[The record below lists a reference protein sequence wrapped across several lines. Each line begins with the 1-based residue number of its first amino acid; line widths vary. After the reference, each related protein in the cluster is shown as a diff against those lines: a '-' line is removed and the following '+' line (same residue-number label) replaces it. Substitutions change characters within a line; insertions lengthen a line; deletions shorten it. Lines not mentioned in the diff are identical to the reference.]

1 MSRGLAVVVYII
13 LCFIWSSTWLMIKV
27 GLEGAPPMT
36 SAAFRFI
43 ISSFIIFAILLKL
56 RIKLPASRR
65 FILLSV
71 YLGFFQMGIPY
82 ALVYWGEQHISSGLA
97 AILFS
102 IMPLFVA
109 VFARFL
115 IGDSLTV
122 RKIAGILI
130 GALGVYVIFAGNI
143 AAGDGMGIWGMLALL
158 ISAIL
163 ASLTSVIIKKNSGN
177 YHPFASLF
185 IPIALGGVLL
195 AVWGLLFEDVRS
207 MRLDP
212 LTITSILYLGILGT
226 VIAFG
231 LYFWIIKHIDV
242 TFLSYMTFIIPIL
255 ACLLGW
261 IFLHET
267 LTINVLFGAGLIFAG
282 IALATLRRNKTK
294 GATDGILPGSTG

>member
-1 MSRGLAVVVYII
+1 
-13 LCFIWSSTWLMIKV
+13 MIKV

-43 ISSFIIFAILLKL
+43 IASLIIIAILVKR
-56 RIKLPASRR
+56 RIRLPASRS

-71 YLGFFQMGIPY
+71 YLGFFQIGIPY

-97 AILFS
+97 AILYS
-102 IMPLFVA
+102 VMPFFVA
-109 VFARFL
+109 IFARCI
-115 IGDSLTV
+115 IGDALTF

-130 GALGVYVIFAGNI
+130 GAIGVYVIFQDNLSAG
-143 AAGDGMGIWGMLALL
+143 GRMGTWGMLALTA
-158 ISAIL
+158 SAIL
-163 ASLTSVIIKKNSGN
+163 ASFTSVIIKKHSRN

-185 IPIALGGVLL
+185 IPAALGGLLL
-195 AVWGLLFEDVRS
+195 AAWGLTFEDVRS
-207 MRLDP
+207 MRFDP
-212 LTITSILYLGILGT
+212 LTITSILYLG
-226 VIAFG
+226 VIGSVTAFG

-261 IFLHET
+261 IFLDET

-282 IALATLRRNKTK
+282 IALATWRKHKAK
-294 GATDGILPGSTG
+294 GAMNGILPGSTG